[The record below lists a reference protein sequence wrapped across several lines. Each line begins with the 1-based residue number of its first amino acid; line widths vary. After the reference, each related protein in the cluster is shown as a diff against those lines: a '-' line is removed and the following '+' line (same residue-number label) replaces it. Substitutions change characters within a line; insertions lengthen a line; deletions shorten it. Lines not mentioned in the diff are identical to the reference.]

1 MKIAINRSINP
12 ARVAKIIVW
21 IVMLAILIG
30 GITPVLAQGG
40 GGGDIGA
47 TVNDI
52 VNSIV
57 SIIQN
62 ITIGL
67 AVLGLAI
74 WALGKVTRSYFPQL
88 SQMTA
93 NYITEFII
101 GIVVIFA
108 ATKIVQGIANAVGAG
123 GGN

>member
-1 MKIAINRSINP
+1 MKIAINRKINP
-12 ARVAKIIVW
+12 ARVAKIIIW

-40 GGGDIGA
+40 GGGDIGG
-47 TVNDI
+47 TLNEIIDNV
-52 VNSIV
+52 VG
-57 SIIQN
+57 IIQQ
-62 ITIGL
+62 ITIGV
-67 AVLGLAI
+67 AILGLVI
-74 WALGKVTRSYFPQL
+74 WALGKVARPVFPQL

-101 GIVVIFA
+101 GIVVVFA